1 MCPAPAYR
9 LEAGRLIDVNTE
21 QIVLVVVAA
30 IGIVVVINLAIWIP
44 VRRRLRSQ
52 PAELRAELAAAGDQI
67 VLGPEPGI
75 YRGGTATGYPK
86 SGGNGTIALTDR
98 RLAIRR
104 AVGGPIDVP
113 IAQIASARRDR
124 WFRSGARMGQVHVI
138 VGLRSGGEL
147 GFYVRDAD
155 HWLAALR
162 QAMAAS

>member
-1 MCPAPAYR
+1 V
-9 LEAGRLIDVNTE
+9 EAGRLIDVNSE
-21 QIVLVVVAA
+21 QIVLLIAVAIGVVVL
-30 IGIVVVINLAIWIP
+30 INLAIWIP
-44 VRRRLRSQ
+44 IRRRLRAQ
-52 PAELRAELAAAGDQI
+52 PAQLRAELAAAGDQV

-113 IAQIASARRDR
+113 IAQIATARRDR

-155 HWLAALR
+155 QWLAALHE
-162 QAMAAS
+162 AMAAS